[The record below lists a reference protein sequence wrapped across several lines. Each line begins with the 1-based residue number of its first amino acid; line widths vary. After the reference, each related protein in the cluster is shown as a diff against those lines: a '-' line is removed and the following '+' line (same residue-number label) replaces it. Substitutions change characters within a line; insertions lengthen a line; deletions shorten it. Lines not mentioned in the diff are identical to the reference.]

1 MNITYPITPGE
12 DSVAMALITATLQSA
27 AQYVSVRHQI
37 PLGNVLAGMSV
48 SASLLPPV
56 NLALQA
62 FQEKQWAAQRAADM
76 PPPTPAPAPQPPRQ
90 APAPVRKQAII
101 TGDPPQIPIE
111 PPPPTNPAAYAVFAA
126 KAISQ
131 ERPAAIPSALTDLP
145 KPAPEPEPA
154 PVSDEFIPAP
164 AAKKKS
170 PGRPKKIV
178 V

>member
-1 MNITYPITPGE
+1 
-12 DSVAMALITATLQSA
+12 MALITATLQSA

-37 PLGNVLAGMSV
+37 PVNNVLAGMSV
-48 SASLLPPV
+48 SANLLPPV

-62 FQEKQWAAQRAADM
+62 FQEKQQAALVAAST
-76 PPPTPAPAPQPPRQ
+76 PPVPAPAPAPRPPRQ
-90 APAPVRKQAII
+90 APVIPPP
-101 TGDPPQIPIE
+101 PPQPVIE
-111 PPPPTNPAAYAVFAA
+111 APPPTNPAAYAVFAA

-164 AAKKKS
+164 VAKKKS
-170 PGRPKKIV
+170 PGRPKKV
-178 V
+178 NPS

>member
-1 MNITYPITPGE
+1 
-12 DSVAMALITATLQSA
+12 MALITATLQSA

-37 PLGNVLAGMSV
+37 PVNNVLAGMSV
-48 SASLLPPV
+48 SANLLPPV

-62 FQEKQWAAQRAADM
+62 FQEKQQAALVAASTPPVPA
-76 PPPTPAPAPQPPRQ
+76 PPPPPRPPRQ
-90 APAPVRKQAII
+90 APVIP
-101 TGDPPQIPIE
+101 PPQPQPVIE
-111 PPPPTNPAAYAVFAA
+111 APPPTNPAAYAVFAA

-164 AAKKKS
+164 VAKK
-170 PGRPKKIV
+170 PLGRPRKAKV
-178 V
+178 

>member
-37 PLGNVLAGMSV
+37 PINNVLAGMSV
-48 SASLLPPV
+48 SANLLPPV
-56 NLALQA
+56 NMALQA
-62 FQEKQWAAQRAADM
+62 FQEKQQAALVAAST
-76 PPPTPAPAPQPPRQ
+76 PPVPAPAPAPRPPRQ
-90 APAPVRKQAII
+90 APVIPPP
-101 TGDPPQIPIE
+101 PPQPVIE
-111 PPPPTNPAAYAVFAA
+111 APPPTNPAAYAVFAA

-145 KPAPEPEPA
+145 KPAPEPESA

-164 AAKKKS
+164 VAKKKS
-170 PGRPKKIV
+170 PGRPKKV

>member
-37 PLGNVLAGMSV
+37 PINNVLAGMSV
-48 SASLLPPV
+48 SANLLPPV
-56 NLALQA
+56 NMALQA
-62 FQEKQWAAQRAADM
+62 FQEKQQAALVAAST
-76 PPPTPAPAPQPPRQ
+76 PPVPAPAPAPRPPRQ
-90 APAPVRKQAII
+90 APVIPPPESPPV
-101 TGDPPQIPIE
+101 PVIE
-111 PPPPTNPAAYAVFAA
+111 APPPTNPAAYAVFAA

-154 PVSDEFIPAP
+154 PVSDEFVPAP
-164 AAKKKS
+164 VAKKKS
-170 PGRPKKIV
+170 PGRPRKV